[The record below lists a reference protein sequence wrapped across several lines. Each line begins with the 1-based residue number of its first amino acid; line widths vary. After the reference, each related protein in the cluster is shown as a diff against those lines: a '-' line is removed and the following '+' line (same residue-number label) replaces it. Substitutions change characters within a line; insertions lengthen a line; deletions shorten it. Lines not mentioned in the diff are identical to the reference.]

1 MNEDRERVMEGINPS
16 QVLDCV
22 GLYCPVPIIKTTQK
36 MKDLKVGEVLEVDA
50 DDEGILNDMPA
61 WCKTTG
67 NEYVGSEK
75 GSDNVIKVYVRK
87 K

>member
-1 MNEDRERVMEGINPS
+1 MDTIKPN

-22 GLYCPVPIIKTTQK
+22 GLYCPVPIIKTAQK
-36 MKDLKVGEVLEVDA
+36 IKDLKAGEILEIDA
-50 DDEGILNDMPA
+50 DDEGIVSDMPS

-67 NEYVGSEK
+67 NEYIGSEK
-75 GSDNVIKVYVRK
+75 GADGVIKVFVRK